1 MMSRQ
6 SVLVVEDEEDIM
18 EVIRFNLEKEGY
30 EVNQA
35 LSGEKALQVIE
46 NNLPSLVLLDL
57 MLPGINGLDLCR
69 IFKQNDRTKAI
80 PVIML
85 TAKSEDA
92 DIVAGLEMGAEDYIT
107 KPFSPRVL
115 LARIRTVLRR
125 RETGV
130 KDDSSVIQVEGMQI
144 HPGRHEVTM
153 GENVVDL
160 TPSEFRI
167 LHYLARRPGWVYSRD
182 QIIDAI
188 RGHGYVVTDRAIDV
202 QVVGLRKKLGDY
214 GKFIKPCVE
223 LATVSV
229 TADDQCRE
237 NILSSR
243 FSGLP

>member
-30 EVNQA
+30 EVHQA

-92 DIVAGLEMGAEDYIT
+92 DIVAGLELGAEDYIT

-115 LARIRTVLRR
+115 VARVRTIFRR
-125 RETGV
+125 RESGV
-130 KDDSSVIQVEGMQI
+130 KDDSSVIQVEGLQI

-153 GENVVDL
+153 GETVVDL

-214 GKFIKPCVE
+214 GKFIE
-223 LATVSV
+223 TV
-229 TADDQCRE
+229 RG
-237 NILSSR
+237 IGYR
-243 FSGLP
+243 FRDRR

>member
-30 EVNQA
+30 EVHQA

-115 LARIRTVLRR
+115 LARVRTVLRR
-125 RETGV
+125 RETWV

-188 RGHGYVVTDRAIDV
+188 RGQGYVVTDRAIDV

-214 GKFIKPCVE
+214 GKFIE
-223 LATVSV
+223 TV
-229 TADDQCRE
+229 RG
-237 NILSSR
+237 IGYR
-243 FSGLP
+243 FRDRR

>member
-1 MMSRQ
+1 MSRQ

-30 EVNQA
+30 EVNHA
-35 LSGEKALQVIE
+35 LSGEKALQLIE
-46 NNLPSLVLLDL
+46 KKLPTLVLLDL

-69 IFKQNDRTKAI
+69 ILKQNDRTKGI

-115 LARIRTVLRR
+115 LARVRTVLRR

-214 GKFIKPCVE
+214 GKFIE
-223 LATVSV
+223 TV
-229 TADDQCRE
+229 RG
-237 NILSSR
+237 IGYR
-243 FSGLP
+243 FRDRR

>member
-30 EVNQA
+30 EVHQA

-115 LARIRTVLRR
+115 VARVRTILRR
-125 RETGV
+125 RESGV

-153 GENVVDL
+153 GDNVVDL

-214 GKFIKPCVE
+214 GKLIE
-223 LATVSV
+223 TV
-229 TADDQCRE
+229 RG
-237 NILSSR
+237 IGYR
-243 FSGLP
+243 FRDRR

>member
-115 LARIRTVLRR
+115 VARVRTILRR
-125 RETGV
+125 RESGV

-153 GENVVDL
+153 GDNVVDL

-167 LHYLARRPGWVYSRD
+167 LHYLARRPG
-182 QIIDAI
+182 
-188 RGHGYVVTDRAIDV
+188 
-202 QVVGLRKKLGDY
+202 
-214 GKFIKPCVE
+214 
-223 LATVSV
+223 
-229 TADDQCRE
+229 
-237 NILSSR
+237 
-243 FSGLP
+243 

>member
-1 MMSRQ
+1 MSRQ

-30 EVNQA
+30 EVHQA

-115 LARIRTVLRR
+115 VARVRTIFRR
-125 RETGV
+125 RESGV
-130 KDDSSVIQVEGMQI
+130 KDDSSVIQVDGMQI

-153 GENVVDL
+153 GDNVVDL

-214 GKFIKPCVE
+214 GKFIE
-223 LATVSV
+223 TV
-229 TADDQCRE
+229 RG
-237 NILSSR
+237 IGYR
-243 FSGLP
+243 FRDRR

>member
-1 MMSRQ
+1 M
-6 SVLVVEDEEDIM
+6 VEDEEDII

-30 EVNQA
+30 EVHQA

-115 LARIRTVLRR
+115 VARVRTILRR
-125 RETGV
+125 RESGV

-153 GENVVDL
+153 GDNVVDL

-202 QVVGLRKKLGDY
+202 QVVGLRKKLGDC
-214 GKFIKPCVE
+214 GKFIE
-223 LATVSV
+223 TV
-229 TADDQCRE
+229 RG
-237 NILSSR
+237 IGYR
-243 FSGLP
+243 FRDRR

>member
-30 EVNQA
+30 EVHQA

-115 LARIRTVLRR
+115 LARVRTVLRR

-214 GKFIKPCVE
+214 GKLIE
-223 LATVSV
+223 TV
-229 TADDQCRE
+229 RG
-237 NILSSR
+237 IGYR
-243 FSGLP
+243 FRDRR

>member
-115 LARIRTVLRR
+115 LARVRTVLRR

-214 GKFIKPCVE
+214 GKLIE
-223 LATVSV
+223 TV
-229 TADDQCRE
+229 RG
-237 NILSSR
+237 IGYR
-243 FSGLP
+243 FRDRR

>member
-6 SVLVVEDEEDIM
+6 SILVVEDEEDIM

-30 EVNQA
+30 EVNHA

-69 IFKQNDRTKAI
+69 ILKQNDRTKAI

-115 LARIRTVLRR
+115 LARVRTVLRR

-214 GKFIKPCVE
+214 GKFIE
-223 LATVSV
+223 TV
-229 TADDQCRE
+229 RG
-237 NILSSR
+237 IGYR
-243 FSGLP
+243 FRDRR

>member
-30 EVNQA
+30 EVHQA

-85 TAKSEDA
+85 TAKSDDA

-115 LARIRTVLRR
+115 LARVRTVLRR
-125 RETGV
+125 REAWV
-130 KDDSSVIQVEGMQI
+130 NDDSSVIHLEGMQI

-214 GKFIKPCVE
+214 GKLIE
-223 LATVSV
+223 TV
-229 TADDQCRE
+229 RG
-237 NILSSR
+237 IGYR
-243 FSGLP
+243 FRDRR

>member
-18 EVIRFNLEKEGY
+18 EVICFNLEKEGY

-35 LSGEKALQVIE
+35 LSGEKALQVID

-115 LARIRTVLRR
+115 VARVRTILRR
-125 RETGV
+125 RESGV

-153 GENVVDL
+153 GDNVVDL

-214 GKFIKPCVE
+214 GKLIE
-223 LATVSV
+223 TV
-229 TADDQCRE
+229 RG
-237 NILSSR
+237 IGYR
-243 FSGLP
+243 FRDRR

>member
-1 MMSRQ
+1 MMIRQ

-115 LARIRTVLRR
+115 LARVRTVLRR

-130 KDDSSVIQVEGMQI
+130 KDDSSVIQVDGMQI

-214 GKFIKPCVE
+214 GKFIE
-223 LATVSV
+223 TV
-229 TADDQCRE
+229 RG
-237 NILSSR
+237 IGYR
-243 FSGLP
+243 FRDRR

>member
-30 EVNQA
+30 EVHQA

-115 LARIRTVLRR
+115 VARVRTILRR
-125 RETGV
+125 RESGV

-153 GENVVDL
+153 GDNVVDL

-214 GKFIKPCVE
+214 GKFIE
-223 LATVSV
+223 TV
-229 TADDQCRE
+229 RG
-237 NILSSR
+237 IGYR
-243 FSGLP
+243 FRDRR

>member
-1 MMSRQ
+1 MDMMSRQ

-115 LARIRTVLRR
+115 VARVRTIFRR
-125 RETGV
+125 RESGV

-153 GENVVDL
+153 GDNVVDL

-214 GKFIKPCVE
+214 GKFIE
-223 LATVSV
+223 TV
-229 TADDQCRE
+229 RG
-237 NILSSR
+237 IGYR
-243 FSGLP
+243 FRDRR

>member
-1 MMSRQ
+1 MSRQ

-30 EVNQA
+30 EVHQA

-115 LARIRTVLRR
+115 LARVRTVLRR

-160 TPSEFRI
+160 TQSEFRI

-214 GKFIKPCVE
+214 GKFIE
-223 LATVSV
+223 TV
-229 TADDQCRE
+229 RG
-237 NILSSR
+237 IGYR
-243 FSGLP
+243 FRDRR

>member
-30 EVNQA
+30 EVHQA

-115 LARIRTVLRR
+115 IARVRTILRR
-125 RETGV
+125 RESGL

-153 GENVVDL
+153 GDNVVDL

-214 GKFIKPCVE
+214 GKFIE
-223 LATVSV
+223 TV
-229 TADDQCRE
+229 RG
-237 NILSSR
+237 IGYR
-243 FSGLP
+243 FRDRR

>member
-1 MMSRQ
+1 MSRQ

-115 LARIRTVLRR
+115 VARVRTILRR
-125 RETGV
+125 RESGV

-153 GENVVDL
+153 GDNVVDL

-214 GKFIKPCVE
+214 GKLIE
-223 LATVSV
+223 TV
-229 TADDQCRE
+229 RG
-237 NILSSR
+237 IGYR
-243 FSGLP
+243 FRDR

>member
-1 MMSRQ
+1 MISRQ

-30 EVNQA
+30 EVHQA

-46 NNLPSLVLLDL
+46 SNLPSLVLLDL

-92 DIVAGLEMGAEDYIT
+92 DIVAGLEMGAEDYII

-115 LARIRTVLRR
+115 LARVRTVLRR

-130 KDDSSVIQVEGMQI
+130 KDDSSVIQVDGMQI

-160 TPSEFRI
+160 TASEFRI

-214 GKFIKPCVE
+214 GKFIE
-223 LATVSV
+223 TV
-229 TADDQCRE
+229 RG
-237 NILSSR
+237 IGYR
-243 FSGLP
+243 FRDRR

>member
-1 MMSRQ
+1 MSRQ

-30 EVNQA
+30 EVHQA

-115 LARIRTVLRR
+115 LARVRTVLRR

-153 GENVVDL
+153 GDNVVDL

-214 GKFIKPCVE
+214 GKLIE
-223 LATVSV
+223 TV
-229 TADDQCRE
+229 RG
-237 NILSSR
+237 IGYR
-243 FSGLP
+243 FRDRR

>member
-1 MMSRQ
+1 MDMMSRQ

-30 EVNQA
+30 EVHQA

-57 MLPGINGLDLCR
+57 MLPGINGIDLCR

-115 LARIRTVLRR
+115 VARVRTILRR
-125 RETGV
+125 RESGV

-153 GENVVDL
+153 GDNVVDL

-214 GKFIKPCVE
+214 GKLIE
-223 LATVSV
+223 TV
-229 TADDQCRE
+229 RG
-237 NILSSR
+237 IGYR
-243 FSGLP
+243 FRDRR

>member
-1 MMSRQ
+1 MDMMSRQ

-30 EVNQA
+30 EVHQA

-107 KPFSPRVL
+107 KPFSPRGLV
-115 LARIRTVLRR
+115 ARVRTILRR
-125 RETGV
+125 RESGV

-188 RGHGYVVTDRAIDV
+188 RGHGYVVTDPAIDV

-214 GKFIKPCVE
+214 GKLIE
-223 LATVSV
+223 TV
-229 TADDQCRE
+229 RG
-237 NILSSR
+237 IGYR
-243 FSGLP
+243 FRDRR

>member
-1 MMSRQ
+1 MSRQ

-30 EVNQA
+30 EVHQA

-69 IFKQNDRTKAI
+69 IFKQNDRTKAV

-115 LARIRTVLRR
+115 VARVRTILRR
-125 RETGV
+125 RESGV
-130 KDDSSVIQVEGMQI
+130 KDDSSVIQVEGIQI

-153 GENVVDL
+153 GDNVVDL

-214 GKFIKPCVE
+214 GKFIE
-223 LATVSV
+223 TVHG
-229 TADDQCRE
+229 
-237 NILSSR
+237 IGYR
-243 FSGLP
+243 FRDRR

>member
-115 LARIRTVLRR
+115 VARVRTILRR
-125 RETGV
+125 RESGL

-153 GENVVDL
+153 GDNVVDL

-214 GKFIKPCVE
+214 GKLIE
-223 LATVSV
+223 TV
-229 TADDQCRE
+229 RG
-237 NILSSR
+237 IGYR
-243 FSGLP
+243 FRDRR

>member
-115 LARIRTVLRR
+115 VARVRTILRR
-125 RETGV
+125 RESGV
-130 KDDSSVIQVEGMQI
+130 KDDSCVIQVEGMQI

-188 RGHGYVVTDRAIDV
+188 RGYGYVVTDRAIDV

-214 GKFIKPCVE
+214 GKLIE
-223 LATVSV
+223 TV
-229 TADDQCRE
+229 RG
-237 NILSSR
+237 IGYR
-243 FSGLP
+243 FRDRR

>member
-1 MMSRQ
+1 
-6 SVLVVEDEEDIM
+6 
-18 EVIRFNLEKEGY
+18 GY
-30 EVNQA
+30 EVHQA

-115 LARIRTVLRR
+115 LARVRTVLRR
-125 RETGV
+125 RETLV
-130 KDDSSVIQVEGMQI
+130 KDDSSVIHLEGMQI

-160 TPSEFRI
+160 TSSEFRI

-214 GKFIKPCVE
+214 GKFIE
-223 LATVSV
+223 TV
-229 TADDQCRE
+229 RG
-237 NILSSR
+237 IGYR
-243 FSGLP
+243 FRDRR

>member
-115 LARIRTVLRR
+115 VARVRTILRR
-125 RETGV
+125 RESGV

-153 GENVVDL
+153 GDNVVDL

-214 GKFIKPCVE
+214 GKFIE
-223 LATVSV
+223 TV
-229 TADDQCRE
+229 RG
-237 NILSSR
+237 IGYR
-243 FSGLP
+243 FLDRR

>member
-1 MMSRQ
+1 MSSQ

-30 EVNQA
+30 EVYQA

-69 IFKQNDRTKAI
+69 ILKQNDRTKAI

-115 LARIRTVLRR
+115 LARVRTVLRR
-125 RETGV
+125 RESGV

-153 GENVVDL
+153 GDNVVDL

-214 GKFIKPCVE
+214 GKFIE
-223 LATVSV
+223 TV
-229 TADDQCRE
+229 RG
-237 NILSSR
+237 IGYR
-243 FSGLP
+243 FRDRR

>member
-115 LARIRTVLRR
+115 VARVRTILRR
-125 RETGV
+125 RESGV

-153 GENVVDL
+153 GEIVVDL

-214 GKFIKPCVE
+214 GKFIE
-223 LATVSV
+223 TV
-229 TADDQCRE
+229 RG
-237 NILSSR
+237 IGYR
-243 FSGLP
+243 FRDRR

>member
-1 MMSRQ
+1 M
-6 SVLVVEDEEDIM
+6 VEDEEDIM

-115 LARIRTVLRR
+115 VARVRTILRR
-125 RETGV
+125 RESGV

-153 GENVVDL
+153 GDNVVDL

-214 GKFIKPCVE
+214 GKFIE
-223 LATVSV
+223 TV
-229 TADDQCRE
+229 RG
-237 NILSSR
+237 IGYR
-243 FSGLP
+243 FRDRR

>member
-1 MMSRQ
+1 MDMMSRQ

-30 EVNQA
+30 EVHQA

-115 LARIRTVLRR
+115 LARVRTVLRR

-153 GENVVDL
+153 GDNVVDL

-214 GKFIKPCVE
+214 GKFIE
-223 LATVSV
+223 TV
-229 TADDQCRE
+229 RG
-237 NILSSR
+237 IGYR
-243 FSGLP
+243 FRDRR

>member
-1 MMSRQ
+1 MDMMSRQ

-30 EVNQA
+30 EVHQA

-115 LARIRTVLRR
+115 LARVRTVLRR
-125 RETGV
+125 RATGV
-130 KDDSSVIQVEGMQI
+130 KNDSSVIHLEGMQI

-214 GKFIKPCVE
+214 GKFIE
-223 LATVSV
+223 TV
-229 TADDQCRE
+229 RG
-237 NILSSR
+237 IGYR
-243 FSGLP
+243 FRDRT

>member
-1 MMSRQ
+1 MDMMSRQ

-30 EVNQA
+30 EVHQA

-115 LARIRTVLRR
+115 LARVRTVLRR

-153 GENVVDL
+153 GENVMDL

-214 GKFIKPCVE
+214 GKFIE
-223 LATVSV
+223 TV
-229 TADDQCRE
+229 RG
-237 NILSSR
+237 IGYR
-243 FSGLP
+243 FRDRR

>member
-30 EVNQA
+30 EVHQA

-115 LARIRTVLRR
+115 LARVRTILRR
-125 RETGV
+125 RESGV

-214 GKFIKPCVE
+214 GKFIE
-223 LATVSV
+223 TV
-229 TADDQCRE
+229 RG
-237 NILSSR
+237 IGYR
-243 FSGLP
+243 FRDRR

>member
-1 MMSRQ
+1 MSRQ

-115 LARIRTVLRR
+115 VARVRTIFRR
-125 RETGV
+125 RESGV

-153 GENVVDL
+153 GDNVVDL

-214 GKFIKPCVE
+214 GKFIE
-223 LATVSV
+223 TVGG
-229 TADDQCRE
+229 
-237 NILSSR
+237 IGYR
-243 FSGLP
+243 FRDRR

>member
-30 EVNQA
+30 EVNHA
-35 LSGEKALQVIE
+35 LSGEKALQLSE
-46 NNLPSLVLLDL
+46 KKLTTLVLLDL
-57 MLPGINGLDLCR
+57 MLPVIHGLDLCR

-115 LARIRTVLRR
+115 LARVRTVLRR

-167 LHYLARRPGWVYSRD
+167 LHYVARTPGWVYSRD

-214 GKFIKPCVE
+214 GKFIE
-223 LATVSV
+223 TV
-229 TADDQCRE
+229 RG
-237 NILSSR
+237 IGYR
-243 FSGLP
+243 FRDRR

>member
-30 EVNQA
+30 EVHQA

-115 LARIRTVLRR
+115 LARVRTVLRR
-125 RETGV
+125 RESVV

-144 HPGRHEVTM
+144 HPGRHEVTI
-153 GENVVDL
+153 GDNVVDL

-214 GKFIKPCVE
+214 GKFIE
-223 LATVSV
+223 TV
-229 TADDQCRE
+229 RG
-237 NILSSR
+237 IGYR
-243 FSGLP
+243 FRDRR